1 MVALV
6 RVEDVGSWMLVWWVR
21 GFEASWKAFV

>member
-6 RVEDVGSWMLVWWVR
+6 RVEDGARKLGEMREVTFMAECVT
-21 GFEASWKAFV
+21 F